1 LLEILNS
8 AQEFATEA
16 KMLLNFSIVQIVVSS
31 VVVAAAVV
39 LSTGVKYV
47 LASRRPKGFP
57 RGPDTVPLLGNL
69 HQLPT
74 SKAFLK

>member
-1 LLEILNS
+1 
-8 AQEFATEA
+8 
-16 KMLLNFSIVQIVVSS
+16 MLLDFSMPQIAVLG

-39 LSTGVKYV
+39 LSTVVKYV

-74 SKAFLK
+74 SKASLK